1 MPKVGDYAQVE
12 IEDLDLSEECTV
24 KTAAGTRRMD
34 ILTLARLAQVL
45 GSFEATVNLAAG
57 EYVNLFLSGGVLKA
71 RKADADD
78 TTKPAHGFVRAA
90 VIAPASGKVYGPG
103 AINDQ
108 LAGLTI
114 GETYWLDTTAGAGVV
129 TTPPATTG
137 NGNQSLGL
145 AISATAL
152 LFQPGPMGE
161 AP

>member
-12 IEDLDLSEECTV
+12 IEDLDFSEEVTV
-24 KTAAGTRRMD
+24 KTASGTKRMD
-34 ILTLARLAQVL
+34 ALTLARLALVI

-57 EYVNLFLSGGVLKA
+57 EFVNLFLSGGVLKA
-71 RKADADD
+71 RLADADD

-90 VIAPASGKVYGPG
+90 VTSGNSGKVYGPG

-108 LAGLTI
+108 LIGLTI
-114 GETYWLDTTAGAGVV
+114 GETYWLSTTAGAAVA

-137 NGNQSLGL
+137 NGNQALGL
-145 AISATAL
+145 AKSATEL
-152 LFQPGPMGE
+152 LFQPGLMNE